1 MKNINTVKAVRQTLR
16 EERPY
21 SEFFWSVFSRIR
33 TEHGE
38 IRSTSLYS
46 VQMQGN
52 TDQKISEQGHFSRS
66 QKFLKNGN
74 RQKLLTILE
83 NIRILGR
90 LFQYFFIFNIMS
102 CTVILCLLLGTTVLR
117 DLKMILVNIT
127 Y

>member
-52 TDQKISEQGHFSRS
+52 TDQKNSEQGHFSRS

-102 CTVILCLLLGTTVLR
+102 
-117 DLKMILVNIT
+117 
-127 Y
+127 